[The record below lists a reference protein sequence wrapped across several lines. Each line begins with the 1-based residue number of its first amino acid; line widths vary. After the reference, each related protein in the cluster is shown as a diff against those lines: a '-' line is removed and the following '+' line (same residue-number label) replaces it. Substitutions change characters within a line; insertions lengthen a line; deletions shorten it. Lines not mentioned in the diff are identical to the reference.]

1 MGVVD
6 LKAQKR
12 VASVKVGKRPYGV
25 TLASGR
31 VFVANQ
37 YDETVSVFDA
47 SSLAPLAVVKVGEY
61 PESVAASRDGA
72 RIYVTNWFSNELW
85 AIDAKSLEILGKA
98 ETGEGPRAFGAF
110 VRGTD

>member
-1 MGVVD
+1 
-6 LKAQKR
+6 
-12 VASVKVGKRPYGV
+12 
-25 TLASGR
+25 
-31 VFVANQ
+31 
-37 YDETVSVFDA
+37 
-47 SSLAPLAVVKVGEY
+47 VVKVGEY